1 MTEQRK
7 TENSSRSLVNRQ
19 ENKGTRT
26 TVRRE
31 RQGFE
36 GDFKEKSKPKEH
48 FFIIKNL
55 LVVDESRNVM

>member
-19 ENKGTRT
+19 ENTETRT

-31 RQGFE
+31 RQSFG

-48 FFIIKNL
+48 FFYYQNL
-55 LVVDESRNVM
+55 SVVDESRNVM